1 MVILRQMEVR
11 MVDGNVKEG
20 PEEEGVPSVLKTQ
33 TYADLRQIAKRNLQ
47 EAERVLAESGYQ
59 LLKNTKVDDR
69 PQDQSL
75 EETSQG
81 SNKEE

>member
-1 MVILRQMEVR
+1 

-20 PEEEGVPSVLKTQ
+20 PEEEGVPSVLTSE
-33 TYADLRQIAKRNLQ
+33 TYHDLRQIAKRNLQ

-69 PQDQSL
+69 HQDQSL
-75 EETSQG
+75 EQPSQG
-81 SNKEE
+81 SNKKV